1 MHSDSSSLVFTQT
14 HCSPHTVTI
23 QWAGICLACTGA
35 GRVPEAL
42 QMPPARCQD
51 STWQLGAARA
61 PKPQTP
67 AHQHSASKHKALAMQ
82 KGPQQH
88 EGKWFHSRFY
98 GFHVHPGEPE
108 AQPQLCA
115 AGSPK
120 NGNHPALSSLA
131 GSIISGHWELA
142 WELDLCL
149 WFSKSLSNKASQ
161 IDSDLKKKKKISNET
176 QKCTA
181 LIPDQPLTGWQ
192 RLSYLGN
199 LYIFFITI
207 FYFFFLHL
215 QYDLFAFCFMFD
227 ICSNFSLRRKC
238 TTSRV
243 CYSSWDQL
251 FPNAPT
257 GN

>member
-161 IDSDLKKKKKISNET
+161 IDSDLKKKKN
-176 QKCTA
+176 Q
-181 LIPDQPLTGWQ
+181 Q
-192 RLSYLGN
+192 RNPKMHSLNSWPTLDWMTKAELFRESLYLFHN
-199 LYIFFITI
+199 NFL
-207 FYFFFLHL
+207 FFFFF
-215 QYDLFAFCFMFD
+215 Y
-227 ICSNFSLRRKC
+227 I
-238 TTSRV
+238 
-243 CYSSWDQL
+243 YSMIYLPFVLCLTYVQT
-251 FPNAPT
+251 FH
-257 GN
+257 